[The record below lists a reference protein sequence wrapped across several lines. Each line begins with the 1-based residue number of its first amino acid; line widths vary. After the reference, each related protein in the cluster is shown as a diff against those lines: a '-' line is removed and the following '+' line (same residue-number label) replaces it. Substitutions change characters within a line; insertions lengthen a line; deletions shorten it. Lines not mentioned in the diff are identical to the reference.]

1 MILRYLLGD
10 SLGQRRYKTVKRK
23 KNLWQDAVVLAVLA
37 WAIFYT
43 FPNFYPDR
51 YALQLSPARAQV
63 ILDDDFRD
71 GIRELLAQENA
82 TYEYA
87 GRLIRGGNEE
97 RVFEIRFYN
106 TAERSRIRASL
117 NEWLSE
123 NYSGQY
129 VMSYNRV
136 RTASRLLRLAGGKAL
151 NLGLDLRGGV
161 HFVMEVDTQAAIK
174 QRIDAVA
181 EQFKIIMGK
190 NRLRN
195 VYFSTDAKINLS
207 EIEYPAIEVAFVT
220 PTDRGKALELFGAE
234 YPEME
239 TDTREEG
246 GLYYV
251 KFYFSDS
258 FNTEVESFAIN
269 QNMAILRERINEL
282 GVTSPLVQRQGQK
295 RIVVEIPGVEDTAAA
310 KRVIGST
317 ANLEFRLEAQSG
329 GGVGRGVPFPF
340 RENPREKAYL
350 ENSVIVTGGNVIN
363 AQSQFDQNGV
373 PQAAITLDSRGGR
386 SMGRITRSA
395 VGRNMAVLLVETK
408 VKNFTRDKKSGQ
420 TIFET
425 DTTKQ
430 IISLATIRDVFGS
443 RFVITGLYDQK
454 EASELALLLRA
465 GALAAPIYFVE
476 ERTIGASL
484 GQDNI
489 QRGVLSLIIGSLAVL
504 LFILLY
510 YKLCGLMA
518 NIALAFNLLLIVA
531 VMSQLSAVLTLPGI
545 AGIVLT
551 VGMAVDANILI
562 FSRIKEE
569 MKQGLNGIAAIDA
582 GYNRA
587 FLSIIDANITTLL
600 VGIVLFTIGTGPI
613 KGFAVTLSIGI
624 LTSLFSS
631 IIVTRRLMELAYG
644 RGLVKKIYI

>member
-10 SLGQRRYKTVKRK
+10 SLGERRYKTVKRQK
-23 KNLWQDAVVLAVLA
+23 RIWLDFVVLAVLA

-43 FPNFYPDR
+43 IPNFSPDR
-51 YALQLSPARAQV
+51 YALQLSPSRAQIV
-63 ILDDDFRD
+63 LDNTLRD
-71 GIRELLAQENA
+71 GIRDLLAEQNV

-87 GRLIRGGNEE
+87 GRLRRGGSEE
-97 RVFEIRFYN
+97 RVFEIRFYD
-106 TAERSRIRASL
+106 TQERSRTRALL
-117 NEWLSE
+117 NAWLLD
-123 NYSGQY
+123 NYDGDY
-129 VMSYNRV
+129 IMTYNRLK
-136 RTASRLLRLAGGKAL
+136 TASPLIRLAGGKSL

-161 HFVMEVDTQAAIK
+161 HFLMEVDTKAAIK
-174 QRIDAVA
+174 QRIDASA
-181 EQFKIIMGK
+181 EQFKIILGK

-195 VYFSTDAKINLS
+195 VYFSTDGKVDIAG
-207 EIEYPAIEVAFVT
+207 IEYPAIEIAFVQNESRKEAIKLISEEY
-220 PTDRGKALELFGAE
+220 TD
-234 YPEME
+234 ME
-239 TDTREEG
+239 NDDWEDG

-251 KFYFSDS
+251 RFYFSES
-258 FNTEVESFAIN
+258 FMQEVEGFAIS

-282 GVTSPLVQRQGQK
+282 GVASPLVQRQGQK

-317 ANLEFRLEAQSG
+317 ANLEFRLESPRG
-329 GGVGRGVPFPF
+329 STGRRVPFPF
-340 RENPREKAYL
+340 RENPREKVYL
-350 ENSVIVTGGNVIN
+350 TPSVIVTGGNVIN
-363 AQSQFDQNGV
+363 AQAQFDENGV

-386 SMGRITRSA
+386 ALNRVTRTA

-408 VKNFTRDKKSGQ
+408 VKNFSKDEETGE
-420 TIFET
+420 TVFET

-430 IISLATIRDVFGS
+430 IISLATIRDVLGS

-489 QRGVLSLIIGSLAVL
+489 RNGVISLLIGSLAVI

-551 VGMAVDANILI
+551 VGMAVDANILV

-569 MKQGLNGIAAIDA
+569 IKQGLSGIAAIDA

-600 VGIVLFTIGTGPI
+600 VGIILFSIGTGPI

-624 LTSLFSS
+624 LTSLFTS
-631 IIVTRRLMELAYG
+631 IIVTRRLMEFVYG